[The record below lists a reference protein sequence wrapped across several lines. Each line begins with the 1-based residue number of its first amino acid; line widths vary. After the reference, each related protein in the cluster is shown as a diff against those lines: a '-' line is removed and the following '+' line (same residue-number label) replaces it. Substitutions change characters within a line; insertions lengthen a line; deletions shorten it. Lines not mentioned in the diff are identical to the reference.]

1 MTMAY
6 LKKLIRVLSV
16 TNPIFARKKVI
27 TGNSKAMPKPNRSFV
42 KKPTYSPILGSA
54 VKSLPPKF
62 TKKANPKGITT
73 K

>member
-1 MTMAY
+1 
-6 LKKLIRVLSV
+6 
-16 TNPIFARKKVI
+16 
-27 TGNSKAMPKPNRSFV
+27 MPKPNRSFV